1 MKSALTTK
9 AYEAFGAL
17 VGHSGSRFRLGIA
30 TRLALTFVAVAV
42 LAITANLLVEGQVSV
57 MRTTAVVRIPVI
69 TRIEAPTVV
78 ERTVEQEEHPA
89 PVVTLRPLPSSEP
102 LLRLLEHL
110 NALVEAASESN
121 GASAGSYD
129 RLSAELARQASDY
142 SRGANAAGDPPPA
155 SFAQSL

>member
-57 MRTTAVVRIPVI
+57 MRTTAIVRIPVI

-102 LLRLLEHL
+102 LVRLLERL
-110 NALVEAASESN
+110 NALVDA
-121 GASAGSYD
+121 
-129 RLSAELARQASDY
+129 
-142 SRGANAAGDPPPA
+142 
-155 SFAQSL
+155 